1 MLKYLLIILLMGLG
15 AVVVFQQ
22 FQLKDM
28 RRELSQAQ
36 QNHATVELEYA
47 GSKGTLAGLYLAT
60 RTDRLTLL
68 RLRRLVQVKEHLIE
82 SLQQGQVLTITAY
95 NAEAAQ
101 TDSTPFITA
110 SNSRVRPGI
119 VAVSQDLFRKG
130 WVFGRKVYIVG
141 YGVYTIEDLLARR
154 KRNQLD
160 IFMTSKTQAL
170 QFGRKRL
177 RVFLLGA

>member
-1 MLKYLLIILLMGLG
+1 MVKYVLFVLALFLSV
-15 AVVVFQQ
+15 AVVWQHYRLHDLEHRLQRVETQRDALELQ
-22 FQLKDM
+22 F
-28 RRELSQAQ
+28 
-36 QNHATVELEYA
+36 A
-47 GSKGTLAGLYLAT
+47 GSRGTLAGLYLST
-60 RTDRLTLL
+60 RTDRQTLL
-68 RLRRLVQVKEHLIE
+68 RLRRLVHVKEHLIE

-119 VAVSQDLFRKG
+119 VAVSQDLFRNG

-160 IFMTSKTQAL
+160 IFMNSKQKAL
-170 QFGRKRL
+170 EFGRKRL